1 MEDRTMGLGIL
12 FGIVWVYWF
21 VTSATGENSNE

>member
-21 VTSATGENSNE
+21 VTSADDWGK